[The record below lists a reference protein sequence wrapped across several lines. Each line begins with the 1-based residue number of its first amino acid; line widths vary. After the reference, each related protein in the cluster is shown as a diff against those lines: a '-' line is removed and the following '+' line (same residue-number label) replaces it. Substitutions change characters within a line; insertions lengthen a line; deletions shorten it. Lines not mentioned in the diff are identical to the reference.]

1 MPWLDCQ
8 VRALSFPREE
18 VLQHHSV
25 GAASLSEG
33 GSSLSPA
40 VSVLMDSVLLNS
52 VPSSALT
59 TPASAVLS
67 LNSLAGKTRDKQSP
81 AGLTV
86 RERGWLEGTGQRKVS
101 FWQVG
106 RGLCSVIDFIAEGTA
121 PERTCSGA
129 LLVGQVAALHWTSCA
144 SLPTHPEDV
153 VDEEPTQ
160 QDAASADVVQ
170 VQEFYPVKGEGQ
182 AEEVVG
188 NPVLGE
194 GESEATLSLQR
205 STTPLQLPG
214 PWLLTF
220 LSRYQTPT
228 MLLRPRHTRSLVSN
242 S

>member
-1 MPWLDCQ
+1 MAKWTLPGAACLGSNEGQFQGDRKGFLMPWLGCQ

-25 GAASLSEG
+25 RAASQSEG
-33 GSSLSPA
+33 GRSLTSA

-52 VPSSALT
+52 VPSSDLT

-106 RGLCSVIDFIAEGTA
+106 MGLCSVDFTAEGTA

-144 SLPTHPEDV
+144 SLPD
-153 VDEEPTQ
+153 
-160 QDAASADVVQ
+160 S
-170 VQEFYPVKGEGQ
+170 
-182 AEEVVG
+182 
-188 NPVLGE
+188 
-194 GESEATLSLQR
+194 
-205 STTPLQLPG
+205 
-214 PWLLTF
+214 
-220 LSRYQTPT
+220 
-228 MLLRPRHTRSLVSN
+228 PRRCRR
-242 S
+242 